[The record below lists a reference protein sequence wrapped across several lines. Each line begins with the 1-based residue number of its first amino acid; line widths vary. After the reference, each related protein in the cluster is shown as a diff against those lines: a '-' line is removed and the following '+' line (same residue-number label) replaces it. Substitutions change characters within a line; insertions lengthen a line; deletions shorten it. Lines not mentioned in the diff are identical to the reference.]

1 MLNNLST
8 SGKLLLLG
16 LLSLTAI
23 AIVGVLGAWSL
34 NTLSGQAQ
42 RTLRG
47 AERDSAIM
55 LAIKGAQSNFL
66 IQIQEWK
73 NILIRG
79 NDGESHEKHLKSFT
93 ERAAATQAQLKR
105 AQALMRERNLPDT
118 AIDRLIGAHGEL
130 GKRYRE
136 ALDAFSRDD
145 PEAGKQVD
153 KRVRGMDR
161 STVAGMEQL
170 VAEVESALSRRIGD
184 EIAESERLGGETKR
198 LFAAIALAS
207 AALIALLA
215 LLIRRDLMR
224 LLGGEPAYAAAVV
237 QQIAE
242 GNLAV
247 PIGLRADDKDSLLA
261 AMLRMRNALV
271 GVIRQIQDSSG
282 RLAGAAENLAATSEQ
297 VAASSASQSDAST
310 AMAASMEQ
318 MASSIGQVADNARMS
333 RQLADSARNSS
344 ASSGELVQRTIAD
357 IHRIALSVEGSA
369 RVVHG
374 LGEHSQKVSGIA
386 NTIKEIA
393 DQTNLLALNAAI
405 EAARAGEQGRGFAVV
420 ADEVR
425 KLAEKTT
432 VSTHEI
438 GTMIDA
444 IQRGTAEAV
453 EQMRTGTEQVRSGVD
468 TAARTGASMARIE
481 DSAGQVLYAVDDIS
495 AALHEQSLASSDI
508 SRRIEQIVQMTE
520 ENSGAVRQVSSAASH
535 LQGLA
540 GELRT
545 AIGHFRLTP
554 QAY

>member
-1 MLNNLST
+1 MLKNLST

-23 AIVGVLGAWSL
+23 AIVGLLGAWSL

-42 RTLRG
+42 RTLRS

-79 NDGESHEKHLKSFT
+79 NDGESHEKHLKSFS
-93 ERAAATQAQLKR
+93 ERAAATQAQLKK
-105 AQALMRERNLPDT
+105 AQALMREQNLPDT
-118 AIDRLIGAHGEL
+118 AIDRLIGEHGEL

-136 ALDAFSRDD
+136 ALDAFSRND

-184 EIAESERLGGETKR
+184 EIAESERLGGETKH

-215 LLIRRDLMR
+215 FLIRRDLMR

-247 PIGLRADDKDSLLA
+247 PITLRADDKDSLLA

-282 RLAGAAENLAATSEQ
+282 HLAGAAENLAATSEQ

-310 AMAASMEQ
+310 AIAASMEQ

-357 IHRIALSVEGSA
+357 IHRIALSVEGST

-374 LGEHSQKVSGIA
+374 LGEHSQKISGIA

-405 EAARAGEQGRGFAVV
+405 EAARAGDQGRGFAVV

-453 EQMRTGTEQVRSGVD
+453 EQMRNGTEQVRSGVD
-468 TAARTGASMARIE
+468 TAARTGTSMARIE

-508 SRRIEQIVQMTE
+508 SRRIEHIVQMTE

-535 LQGLA
+535 LQELA
-540 GELRT
+540 GELRA

>member
-207 AALIALLA
+207 AA
-215 LLIRRDLMR
+215 
-224 LLGGEPAYAAAVV
+224 
-237 QQIAE
+237 
-242 GNLAV
+242 
-247 PIGLRADDKDSLLA
+247 
-261 AMLRMRNALV
+261 
-271 GVIRQIQDSSG
+271 
-282 RLAGAAENLAATSEQ
+282 T
-297 VAASSASQSDAST
+297 
-310 AMAASMEQ
+310 
-318 MASSIGQVADNARMS
+318 
-333 RQLADSARNSS
+333 
-344 ASSGELVQRTIAD
+344 
-357 IHRIALSVEGSA
+357 
-369 RVVHG
+369 
-374 LGEHSQKVSGIA
+374 
-386 NTIKEIA
+386 
-393 DQTNLLALNAAI
+393 
-405 EAARAGEQGRGFAVV
+405 
-420 ADEVR
+420 
-425 KLAEKTT
+425 
-432 VSTHEI
+432 
-438 GTMIDA
+438 
-444 IQRGTAEAV
+444 
-453 EQMRTGTEQVRSGVD
+453 
-468 TAARTGASMARIE
+468 
-481 DSAGQVLYAVDDIS
+481 
-495 AALHEQSLASSDI
+495 
-508 SRRIEQIVQMTE
+508 
-520 ENSGAVRQVSSAASH
+520 
-535 LQGLA
+535 
-540 GELRT
+540 
-545 AIGHFRLTP
+545 
-554 QAY
+554 